1 VRSLI
6 ICTAYYRVRRLRV
19 AGHRAR
25 GTGHRARGTGHVWMR
40 TEMHTWFWWGNL
52 MAKLDHSEDL
62 WAEWRI
68 ILKRVF
74 LEIESY
80 GVKCLHLAQNRDKSK
95 RSRNSSFYIG
105 KQGRK
110 FEELFG
116 K

>member
-1 VRSLI
+1 
-6 ICTAYYRVRRLRV
+6 
-19 AGHRAR
+19 
-25 GTGHRARGTGHVWMR
+25 
-40 TEMHTWFWWGNL
+40 

-62 WAEWRI
+62 YADWRI

-80 GVKCLHLAQNRDKSK
+80 GLNCLHLAQNRDKSN

-110 FEELFG
+110 IEELYG